1 MKFYENLLVELAL
14 MASPLAAIPVSA
26 VSWSYPTDPIQRLPF
41 DSGEGTINA
50 PYVITNAQQL
60 ADLSWYV
67 NTGRTYEGAYF
78 VLGNDIELNPGF
90 TFEKDGTYKGEGS
103 PKQWVPIGSGEKS
116 VFKAHFDGCNHK
128 ITGVYQDSLV
138 VVKDTY
144 PSEGMHSYMGLFGYV
159 ANDTLCNITI
169 ANSLIKLN
177 CNIEGI
183 ENVNIR
189 VGALAGSANN
199 SVVYNCVNEANVGI
213 YSDSRSGCGNSF
225 LGGLVGDMYISYEK
239 SVNISDCHNSGAIST
254 DLKETST
261 GGLFGNIN
269 GDFKMSNCS
278 NNGDISGTWL
288 TAGLVGETWTNVAK
302 NTGLENLQNSGNI
315 LGNGSVAGILASCS
329 GYIIHATNC
338 VNKGNVT
345 STADNSYSGGLF
357 GQFIGGDIINC
368 HNEGEVYGGSGI
380 VEYTYS
386 PRIIDTYNT
395 GKITGGSGLTGDCP
409 YLVEAKRLFNTGDV
423 FVQKDKDGNFK
434 YNHLSQVGLI
444 NAVSGLGQDS
454 LSFED
459 CYNEGRVE
467 GISGLFG
474 SLNVKNVKVK
484 NCHNTGDVTTIGY
497 DNNSVYSVSGIVLYA
512 QSSNIVIDSCYN
524 KGNISGMENA
534 SGIIESGSLTKIH
547 NSYNKGNI
555 SGCVSA
561 AGITTGA
568 VYEIQNSY
576 NEGDVY
582 SDDIAIGLVS
592 YIGYSENGVRL
603 INNVYNAG
611 NVSSTNAV
619 AGITNDVGYLPGQK
633 AVFSNL
639 FNYGKLTKGSAT
651 DELVNPIVKKMY
663 YPYEDLVFSNC
674 FNLSQPGVEIS
685 KEVGLNVTEEEFA
698 SGKICVLLN
707 KGQETA
713 PWGQTLG
720 VDAYPR
726 LNGKGNPDV
735 SGIVNI
741 VEDTKVKKSG
751 VFDLSGRKIT
761 GSKLGKGIYIVN
773 GKKMVF

>member
-1 MKFYENLLVELAL
+1 M
-14 MASPLAAIPVSA
+14 
-26 VSWSYPTDPIQRLPF
+26 
-41 DSGEGTINA
+41 
-50 PYVITNAQQL
+50 
-60 ADLSWYV
+60 
-67 NTGRTYEGAYF
+67 
-78 VLGNDIELNPGF
+78 
-90 TFEKDGTYKGEGS
+90 
-103 PKQWVPIGSGEKS
+103 
-116 VFKAHFDGCNHK
+116 
-128 ITGVYQDSLV
+128 
-138 VVKDTY
+138 KDTY

-199 SVVYNCVNEANVGI
+199 SVVYNCVNEANVDI

-239 SVNISDCHNSGAIST
+239 SVNISDCHNTGAIST

-288 TAGLVGETWTNVAK
+288 AAGLVGETWTYVVE

-315 LGNGSVAGILASCS
+315 LGNGSVAGILASNG
-329 GYIIHATNC
+329 GYISHATNC

-395 GKITGGSGLTGDCP
+395 GNITGGSGLTGDCP

-663 YPYEDLVFSNC
+663 YPYEDLVLSNC